1 MMCCISVHRLLAACL
16 GLCALSTAAL
26 RAQTD
31 DPPTSPPDLG
41 AVLRTWANEQ
51 AAQLPAFLAAQPT
64 AAVTPALWH
73 QLTAH
78 GVAAREGNDFARAQF
93 FFHAAHAVAAQLAQP
108 TLAGLALYQ
117 RGLTSTYQGDLATAI
132 AQYEQSRVALARS
145 SEGQPHLV
153 YVLADLGALYL
164 CQQDYRQAQTHS
176 ARSVELAAQLPP
188 QTGLPVSRP
197 DGLAVALV
205 NLGMGARWAN
215 EDTAALSYLRQGL
228 AQYHALAQQQQ
239 HFPAQV
245 VEAQAEIGRV
255 YRVLGRYAEALA
267 AFNQALATARTIPE
281 PTVTADVLNSI
292 GILYLEQRDYA
303 KATLYLRQALAI
315 HRTTTDTRQIA
326 LELQNLGLTAY
337 RQGQYAEARQW
348 LDESYRLYEKIHFR
362 DGLLAAGA
370 GLGTVARL
378 QGDYVTAQRWLG
390 QSLQLAHAAHDPT
403 RTAEIL
409 WQQAETALAAGQWL
423 VAQATATQAWALA
436 GRYRLANLR
445 YLAATVLG
453 KTARAQRDYP
463 RAAAYF
469 AQAIADI
476 EAARRQVAGTESEA
490 AAFFADKVEAYQQ
503 LALTQLAQNRPAA
516 ALLWAERAK
525 GRVLLD
531 VLRGGRS
538 GWENQLTAAEQTELA
553 RRRGEVSR
561 LTAQLRH
568 NAPSATV
575 LAEPDE
581 TALAAQLDAARL
593 SYDAY
598 QNDLAAAHPAASGPA
613 VAAPPLTLHELQTWP
628 VTPTTAYLSYLV
640 TAEQVSLF
648 VLRSPANGQPLQVKV
663 YPLMVKAET
672 LTHQAQQFRQ
682 RLATR
687 SPAALAAARDL
698 YAELI
703 RPAAA
708 DLAGVTTL
716 GIIPDG
722 CLWEVPF
729 QALLSP
735 DGRYLL
741 EDFALY
747 YAPSLAVSRQLNS
760 AGTPRHTLAGP
771 VLALGNPLL
780 SGTAAL
786 PETAQEVTTL
796 AQIFGP
802 THTRWLTGA
811 DASEAHFKAQAPQY
825 RILHVATHGSLDN
838 TQPLYS
844 YLSLTATPNDPV
856 NDGRLEAR
864 EIMALR
870 LDAELA
876 VLSACDTAQG
886 QLHPGEGVL
895 GLGWAF
901 LLAGCRTTVVSQ
913 WPVESVSTAQLMA
926 AFYRALAAGQSPA
939 AAWRTAALTL
949 IHTGGTRQPFYWA
962 GFIVLGQP

>member
-1 MMCCISVHRLLAACL
+1 MLRCLSVRRLLAGSL
-16 GLCALSTAAL
+16 WLCALGTGTL
-26 RAQTD
+26 WAQTAR
-31 DPPTSPPDLG
+31 PPAPPPDLG

-51 AAQLPAFLAAQPT
+51 AAQIPAFLAAQPT

-73 QLTAH
+73 QLTAQ
-78 GVAAREGNDFARAQF
+78 GVAARDANDFARAQF
-93 FFHAAHAVAAQLAQP
+93 FFQAAHAVAAQLTNP

-117 RGLTSTYQGDLATAI
+117 RGLTATYQGDLSIAI
-132 AQYEQSRVALARS
+132 AEYEQSRVALAHS
-145 SEGQPHLV
+145 NEGQAHLV

-164 CQQDYRQAQTHS
+164 YQQDYRQAQTHS

-188 QTGLPVSRP
+188 QTGPLVARP

-205 NLGMGARWAN
+205 NLGMVARWAN
-215 EDTAALSYLRQGL
+215 EDTAALSYLQQGL

-239 HFPAQV
+239 HFPAQI

-255 YRVLGRYAEALA
+255 YRALGRYTEALA

-303 KATLYLRQALAI
+303 KAALYLRQALTI

-326 LELQNLGLTAY
+326 SELQNLGLTAY
-337 RQGQYAEARQW
+337 RQGHYAEARQW
-348 LDESYRLYEKIHFR
+348 LDESYHLYEKINFR

-370 GLGTVARL
+370 SLGTVARL
-378 QGDYVTAQRWLG
+378 QGDHVTAQRWLG
-390 QSLQLAHAAHDPT
+390 QSLQLAHAAQDPT

-409 WQQAETALAAGQWL
+409 WQQAETALAAGQL
-423 VAQATATQAWALA
+423 TVAQATATQAWTLA
-436 GRYRLANLR
+436 GRYRLSNLR

-469 AQAIADI
+469 AQAIQDI

-503 LALTQLAQNRPAA
+503 LALTQLAQNRPAE
-516 ALLWAERAK
+516 ALLWAERAQ

-538 GWENQLTAAEQTELA
+538 GWESQLTAAEQTELA

-568 NAPSATV
+568 NATT

-598 QNDLAAAHPAASGPA
+598 QNDLAAAHPAASDPT
-613 VAAPPLTLHELQTWP
+613 VTAPPLTLNELQAWP
-628 VTPTTAYLSYLV
+628 VARTTAYLSYLV
-640 TAEQVSLF
+640 TAEQVYLF
-648 VLRSPANGQPLQVKV
+648 VLRSPADGQPVQVKV
-663 YPLMVKAET
+663 YPLTVKAET
-672 LTHQAQQFRQ
+672 LAHQAQQFRQ

-698 YAELI
+698 YALLI
-703 RPAAA
+703 RPAMA

-716 GIIPDG
+716 GIIPAG
-722 CLWEVPF
+722 GLWEVPF

-735 DGRYLL
+735 DERYLL

-747 YAPSLAVSRQLNS
+747 YAPSLAVLRQLNPAS
-760 AGTPRHTLAGP
+760 ESRRPLAGP

-780 SGTAAL
+780 SDATAL
-786 PETAQEVTTL
+786 PAAAQEVTAL
-796 AQIFGP
+796 
-802 THTRWLTGA
+802 THLFDPAHSRLLTGA
-811 DASEAHFKAQAPQY
+811 DASEAQFKAQAPQY
-825 RILHVATHGSLDN
+825 RILHLATHGSLDN
-838 TQPLYS
+838 AQPLYS
-844 YLSLTATPNDPV
+844 YLSLTATPDDPI
-856 NDGRLEAR
+856 NDGRLEAH

-870 LDAELA
+870 LDADLA

-886 QLHPGEGVL
+886 QLHLGEGVL
-895 GLGWAF
+895 GLAWAF

-913 WPVESVSTAQLMA
+913 WPVDSGRTAQLMNG
-926 AFYRALAAGQSPA
+926 FYRALAAGQSPA

-949 IHTGGTRQPFYWA
+949 IHTGDSRQPFYWA